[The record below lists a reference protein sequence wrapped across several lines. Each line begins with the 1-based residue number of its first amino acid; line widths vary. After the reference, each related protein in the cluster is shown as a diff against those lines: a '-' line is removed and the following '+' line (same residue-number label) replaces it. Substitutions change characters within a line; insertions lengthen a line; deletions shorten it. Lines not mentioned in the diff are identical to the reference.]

1 MFVAGSRAYS
11 LLSCDGQLTDNFP
24 SFIEED
30 PGRQSISGSFNPI
43 DDGEWSEAAYIQ
55 ATAKFFAAISKNDV
69 LAVKQMIED
78 GEDLNRRD
86 QVGRTPLHVAIMS
99 NSVEVGCALI
109 DAGARMSAR
118 LVGGRTSLHLAA
130 QMEQV
135 TLVKKILER
144 SAYNK
149 EEEKR
154 KIEEAA
160 AAKDAEGVR
169 MSSEDDWSSDDEEKP
184 HRKPPTYA
192 KQDEPGKDSDPL
204 EDNEEEP
211 DIIDISIHDWDFG
224 LTSLGYA
231 ILSGSLEVVDVLLAA
246 GADPTFVAHAKNVD
260 PLHPLTLTMF
270 TQDEERAAKIAE
282 RLIAAQAI
290 SSMAD
295 NHSFTIFHRI
305 VASGKTKIVSSL
317 LEHDPNAKK
326 IVDSPSWNNLNS
338 YVQGLMFP
346 VVSTVMA
353 GDYAT
358 LSLLLAHG
366 AKLSYSPEDISRA
379 EEKRYADLRLW
390 NRQILTDHDHEQVL
404 PPLCGAGLSMSHLS
418 SSRSRSWPMRRSHF
432 AAGHSRCRGRRTN
445 QVIQQQPCETD
456 ELA

>member
-1 MFVAGSRAYS
+1 
-11 LLSCDGQLTDNFP
+11 
-24 SFIEED
+24 
-30 PGRQSISGSFNPI
+30 
-43 DDGEWSEAAYIQ
+43 
-55 ATAKFFAAISKNDV
+55 
-69 LAVKQMIED
+69 MIED
-78 GEDLNRRD
+78 GEDINRRD

-135 TLVKKILER
+135 SLVKKILER
-144 SAYNK
+144 SDYNK

-160 AAKDAEGVR
+160 APKDTEGVR
-169 MSSEDDWSSDDEEKP
+169 MSSEDDWSSEDSDDDEKP

-211 DIIDISIHDWDFG
+211 DIMDISIHDWDFG

-231 ILSGSLEVVDVLLAA
+231 ILSGSLEVVDALLAA
-246 GADPTFVAHAKNVD
+246 GADPTFVAHAKNVN

-290 SSMAD
+290 SSTAD
-295 NHSFTIFHRI
+295 DHLFTIFHRI
-305 VASGKTKIVSSL
+305 VAAGKTKIVASL

-326 IVDSPSWNNLNS
+326 IINSPSWH
-338 YVQGLMFP
+338 VHGLMFP
-346 VVSTVMA
+346 VVSTIMK

-358 LSLLLAHG
+358 LSLLLAHD
-366 AKLSYSPEDISRA
+366 AKLLYSPEDISRA
-379 EEKRYADLRLW
+379 EEKWYADSRLR
-390 NRQILTDHDHEQVL
+390 NRQILTDHDHEQARL
-404 PPLCGAGLSMSHLS
+404 PPLCSAGLSESRLPS
-418 SSRSRSWPMRRSHF
+418 NRSRSWPMRRSHF
-432 AAGHSRCRGRRTN
+432 AAGCSWCGGRRTN